1 MKFLFVCWF
10 LAALIVSIFI
20 KFNIFSK
27 IILAHSKTNFQ
38 NTDQTDTCQVK
49 PGRVHQFKFIPLLS
63 FPGSGNTWLRKL
75 VEDATGYQTTTV
87 ERGDKQLAKHFIG
100 EYDHPHSGRSI
111 IVKTHWFGYIQQWY
125 KRRQIKNHRY
135 TISTFNTDKDAR
147 HCIFLIRQP
156 IAFTS

>member
-1 MKFLFVCWF
+1 MKKFLFVSGI
-10 LAALIVSIFI
+10 LATLMFPIFI
-20 KFNIFSK
+20 IFHKLSQINPTNKFQS
-27 IILAHSKTNFQ
+27 TG
-38 NTDQTDTCQVK
+38 QTDNCQVK

-100 EYDHPHSGRSI
+100 EQDHPHRGRSI

-125 KRRQIKNHRY
+125 KRHQIKNNREKITKFDTY
-135 TISTFNTDKDAR
+135 KDAR
-147 HCIFLIRQP
+147 HCIFLMRQP
-156 IAFTS
+156 IAFSS